1 MHDTLT
7 GRAVELAHLT
17 DLIRASLALAD
28 SAIHPINEQL
38 AGLAELGIDNLE
50 LEGPRVFS
58 RVAGSSPAFDDDRI
72 VFAAAL
78 LMPGGLGCT
87 VWSADDYSSRYGES
101 HHEPPSLRERFV
113 AYDRLPPIVRAMS
126 PGVAPRLVVEL
137 LRSFSVLTR

>member
-1 MHDTLT
+1 MHDNLS
-7 GRAVELAHLT
+7 GRAAELAHLT
-17 DLIRASLALAD
+17 DLIRTSLSLADA
-28 SAIHPINEQL
+28 AIPLINEQL
-38 AGLAELGIDNLE
+38 NGLAELGIDNLE

-101 HHEPPSLRERFV
+101 HHEPPHLRERFV
-113 AYDRLPPIVRAMS
+113 AYDRLPPIVRAMI

-137 LRSFSVLTR
+137 LQSFSLLTR